1 MRKLKWNRKE
11 TSSLIKQ
18 ANILKGKNVKNGLT
32 SLTYTT
38 PLPAFLLQK
47 SDDI

>member
-1 MRKLKWNRKE
+1 MKKLKWNRKQ
-11 TSSLIKQ
+11 TLSLIKQ
-18 ANILKGKNVKNGLT
+18 ANISKGKNVKNVLT